1 MANAVELMGRA
12 GVINV
17 GSHALDVVARSFAA
31 GEDLRISEARADAM
45 RTAEVRAEALRAAEV
60 ERVSIGA
67 VEARKGESWQC

>member
-12 GVINV
+12 GVIDV
-17 GSHALDVVARSFAA
+17 GSHALDVAA

-45 RTAEVRAEALRAAEV
+45 RAAEVRAEALRMAEV

-67 VEARKGESWQC
+67 VEARKGELWQC